1 MLIHK
6 KLKFYQSGVVVVVM
20 FNVFR
25 PKFAH
30 NVDQYSVS
38 RIVEFHH
45 YQRRPVSFLNQKRI
59 VVNRKSILWLIGDDA
74 YILPVDIVLAKIIKY

>member
-6 KLKFYQSGVVVVVM
+6 KLKFYQSSVVVVVM

-30 NVDQYSVS
+30 NVDQYSVR

-45 YQRRPVSFLNQKRI
+45 Y
-59 VVNRKSILWLIGDDA
+59 
-74 YILPVDIVLAKIIKY
+74 